1 MPKLRPEPPI
11 IHIYAPRY
19 PEDLVEIIGND
30 KGLKRLIAV
39 MIAAVNAGRGDSRVC
54 TSDGHE
60 SAVSVTCLPGSRR
73 PEEWS
78 RSGSPCWDVDDPLVA
93 RILDLTEEN
102 HFLRQAI
109 ATLRHERKS
118 IMDVEGLAGT
128 GTVDDGPLPTG

>member
-1 MPKLRPEPPI
+1 MPKIRPELPI
-11 IHIYAPRY
+11 VHIYAPRY
-19 PEDLVEIIGND
+19 PEDLVEIIGNN

-60 SAVSVTCLPGSRR
+60 SVVSVTCLAGSRR

-78 RSGSPCWDVDDPLVA
+78 RSGSPCWDVYDPLVV

-102 HFLRQAI
+102 HRLRQAI
-109 ATLRHERKS
+109 ATLRHERK
-118 IMDVEGLAGT
+118 
-128 GTVDDGPLPTG
+128 